1 MDTSEKRFER
11 DIESFLI
18 SEQGGF
24 IQFNGQNADGKWVKT
39 RQHDVDKCIYMDVLC
54 EFIEKTQPKEWDKYK
69 KYYGDNAPEKL
80 YNRLEQTISNEVF
93 SSEETSIVYKR
104 LAPLIKDMPGKI

>member
-24 IQFNGQNADGKWVKT
+24 IQFNGQNADGKWIKT

-54 EFIEKTQPKEWDKYK
+54 EFIEC
-69 KYYGDNAPEKL
+69 N
-80 YNRLEQTISNEVF
+80 
-93 SSEETSIVYKR
+93 
-104 LAPLIKDMPGKI
+104 